1 MIRKNKED
9 LEIIGLMRSR
19 EQEWIKFLNSSPEI
33 ASGSQIDIDDIQSPS
48 KNLASETAHASVIQA
63 VGAMLGVNVLAEAMA
78 IGSHP
83 IAGNTLGPSIR
94 SALLPAVRA
103 LSILIP
109 EQREERVRRAA
120 QAKVSELRAKSGS
133 IDNLSELSKVFI
145 AKDKDEIGQVKKR
158 CEDDIN
164 IYEKYLGGAAPK
176 ETTVVKVVA
185 QNIENLLKDKDPD
198 TGGFIRDLIV
208 RGWVVYS
215 ADAHGWTW
223 QNGLKGELATPQ
235 EFSPGR
241 FINSWR
247 MDKGK
252 FLADALTVSNITS
265 TAFAFWNL
273 RSADQS

>member
-1 MIRKNKED
+1 M
-9 LEIIGLMRSR
+9 
-19 EQEWIKFLNSSPEI
+19 
-33 ASGSQIDIDDIQSPS
+33 
-48 KNLASETAHASVIQA
+48 
-63 VGAMLGVNVLAEAMA
+63 
-78 IGSHP
+78 
-83 IAGNTLGPSIR
+83 
-94 SALLPAVRA
+94 
-103 LSILIP
+103 
-109 EQREERVRRAA
+109 
-120 QAKVSELRAKSGS
+120 
-133 IDNLSELSKVFI
+133 
-145 AKDKDEIGQVKKR
+145 
-158 CEDDIN
+158 
-164 IYEKYLGGAAPK
+164 
-176 ETTVVKVVA
+176 A

>member
-48 KNLASETAHASVIQA
+48 KNLVSETAHASVIQA

-145 AKDKDEIGQVKKR
+145 AKDKDEIGQVKK
-158 CEDDIN
+158 
-164 IYEKYLGGAAPK
+164 GAR
-176 ETTVVKVVA
+176 T
-185 QNIENLLKDKDPD
+185 I
-198 TGGFIRDLIV
+198 
-208 RGWVVYS
+208 
-215 ADAHGWTW
+215 
-223 QNGLKGELATPQ
+223 
-235 EFSPGR
+235 
-241 FINSWR
+241 
-247 MDKGK
+247 
-252 FLADALTVSNITS
+252 
-265 TAFAFWNL
+265 
-273 RSADQS
+273 